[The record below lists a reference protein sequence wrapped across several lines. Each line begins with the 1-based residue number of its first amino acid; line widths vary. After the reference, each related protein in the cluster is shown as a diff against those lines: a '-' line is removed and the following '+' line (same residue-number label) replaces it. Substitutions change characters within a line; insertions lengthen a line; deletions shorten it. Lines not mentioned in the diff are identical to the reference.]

1 MAALDLARPPR
12 RAEKAKFAYKNG
24 YKLGAPAGCA
34 AMAANMAAVDVGDP
48 ILACAAGPSLHHPP
62 PSTAGTR
69 GLMGAKIVV
78 IASVSVTS
86 AVPR

>member
-1 MAALDLARPPR
+1 VASLTSPAPR

-48 ILACAAGPSLHHPP
+48 ILACAAGPSLHHH
-62 PSTAGTR
+62 THT
-69 GLMGAKIVV
+69 
-78 IASVSVTS
+78 
-86 AVPR
+86 VPLARVD